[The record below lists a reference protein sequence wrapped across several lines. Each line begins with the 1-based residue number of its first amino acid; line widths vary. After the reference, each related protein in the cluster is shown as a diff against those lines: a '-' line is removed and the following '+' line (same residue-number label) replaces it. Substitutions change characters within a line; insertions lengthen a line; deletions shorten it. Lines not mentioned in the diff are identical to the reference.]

1 MQPTILQIRSA
12 AGVVSV
18 VLALAACASL
28 KSQDQTSRKARS
40 DILTAQDL
48 SLRKAR
54 NDIHERLSA
63 VIARDGF
70 SHGLRSERD
79 GSQDFDSVYIHV
91 ALDSLKRRHYTLDNL
106 MKDIG
111 TICALPSYAHLAI
124 RIEIAAGDEEDRMYL
139 KNLLVPAVA
148 GKANI
153 TVVTDQDLYNDI
165 VITIRHPEGG

>member
-1 MQPTILQIRSA
+1 MQSTIFRIRSV

-18 VLALAACASL
+18 VLAVAGCAPL
-28 KSQDQTSRKARS
+28 KSQDQSSRKARN
-40 DILTAQDL
+40 DVLTAQDM

-79 GSQDFDSVYIHV
+79 GSQDFDSIYIHV

-124 RIEIAAGDEEDRMYL
+124 RIEIAAGDEDDRTYL
-139 KNLLVPAVA
+139 KTLLMPEVT

-165 VITIRHPEGG
+165 VITVRHPEGG